1 MAEPQKPLD
10 DDFGP
15 DILNRGSGKFMGSG
29 GHGDSSGGSY
39 MDPSYEDALHILGK
53 AHEMPPP
60 FVQQALRMDNPEAA
74 DLAQRLTTLRQ
85 ASGAGFGG
93 SFFLAEQPD
102 ELHSVAQQVQE
113 FIAALQAKPPDR
125 AILQTLY
132 HAIAR
137 HDDEI
142 RAALENVYAHE
153 AVRSLLAVD

>member
-1 MAEPQKPLD
+1 MTEAQKPFD

-15 DILNRGSGKFMGSG
+15 DILDRVSGKFMGSG
-29 GHGDSSGGSY
+29 GSHGGGSY
-39 MDPSYEDALHILGK
+39 LDPSYEDALHILGK

-60 FVQQALRMDNPEAA
+60 FVQQALRMENPEAA

-85 ASGAGFGG
+85 AAGAGFGG
-93 SFFLAEQPD
+93 SFFPAEQSD
-102 ELHSVAQQVQE
+102 ESHSVARQVQE
-113 FIAALQAKPPDR
+113 FIDALQTKPPDR

-142 RAALENVYAHE
+142 RSALENVYAHQ
-153 AVRSLLAVD
+153 AVRPLFAVE